1 LAALLAAAHFS
12 STSRSNFVPEGG
24 SQVVQISFAVL
35 KILHVNEFLEPL
47 LSSNGLP
54 QRHNLR
60 AKILKNHSAYNLAL
74 SFS

>member
-35 KILHVNEFLEPL
+35 KIFNEFLEPL

-54 QRHNLR
+54 QRHNLQ
-60 AKILKNHSAYNLAL
+60 AKIKKIRVVII
-74 SFS
+74 